1 MSTVMLLIP
10 RRTQLAEA
18 EARELIKRLE
28 LGTDE
33 RAASNAI
40 SRIRFALTDSQEQT
54 LTRARRPPSTPSSPP
69 GSLKTLQ
76 KTRRPG
82 PGSRNFNA
90 PPPRSELLA
99 AARFSRPGR
108 FECS

>member
-28 LGTDE
+28 LLTDQ

-40 SRIRFALTDSQEQT
+40 SRIRFALTDGQEQT
-54 LTRARRPPSTPSSPP
+54 LTPSEAAAIHAILASWLTEDPPGEATTRARLEKLQRATSPI
-69 GSLKTLQ
+69 
-76 KTRRPG
+76 
-82 PGSRNFNA
+82 
-90 PPPRSELLA
+90 
-99 AARFSRPGR
+99 
-108 FECS
+108 

>member
-28 LGTDE
+28 LLTGE
-33 RAASNAI
+33 RAAGNAI

-54 LTRARRPPSTPSSPP
+54 LTPSEAAAIHAVLATWLTEDPPEDATSRARL
-69 GSLKTLQ
+69 GKLQ
-76 KTRRPG
+76 RATFPI
-82 PGSRNFNA
+82 
-90 PPPRSELLA
+90 
-99 AARFSRPGR
+99 
-108 FECS
+108 

>member
-28 LGTDE
+28 LLTDE

-54 LTRARRPPSTPSSPP
+54 VTPSEAAAIHAVLGTWLTEDPPEEATSRARLEKLQRATSPI
-69 GSLKTLQ
+69 
-76 KTRRPG
+76 
-82 PGSRNFNA
+82 
-90 PPPRSELLA
+90 
-99 AARFSRPGR
+99 
-108 FECS
+108 